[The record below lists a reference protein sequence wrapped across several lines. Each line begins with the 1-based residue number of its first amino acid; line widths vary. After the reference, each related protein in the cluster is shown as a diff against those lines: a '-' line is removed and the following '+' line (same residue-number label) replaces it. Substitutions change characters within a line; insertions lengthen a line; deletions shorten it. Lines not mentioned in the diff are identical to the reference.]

1 MCTVVSKPLISSL
14 LAQHVSFC
22 LQSVNPQYLSTF
34 LVIFLL
40 LLDFLETERPVIRP
54 HIYTVYTVYSGR
66 ERDRERSLR
75 WDSNLQCIQNTF
87 TPNIMWYKKSGISF
101 ILRVPHCYANNN
113 FDTFY
118 KCRLAFSHS
127 HFQSIC
133 CCTMSLYLWK
143 TLMCFFY
150 TPIVVHGSMLYFSE
164 LLLLSFADTGKTTCL
179 WMLFRYA
186 MTRWIGLPRL
196 QQKMEIYF

>member
-22 LQSVNPQYLSTF
+22 LQSVNLQYLSTF
-34 LVIFLL
+34 LIIFLL

-54 HIYTVYTVYSGR
+54 HIYTVHTVYSGR
-66 ERDRERSLR
+66 ERNRERSLR

-87 TPNIMWYKKSGISF
+87 TPKIMWYKKSGISF

-133 CCTMSLYLWK
+133 CCTISLPLENPNVFFF
-143 TLMCFFY
+143 TLPLLSIDQCFIFQSSSCY
-150 TPIVVHGSMLYFSE
+150 
-164 LLLLSFADTGKTTCL
+164 LLLILERRHVCEC
-179 WMLFRYA
+179 Y
-186 MTRWIGLPRL
+186 
-196 QQKMEIYF
+196 

>member
-54 HIYTVYTVYSGR
+54 HIYTVNTVYSGR

-150 TPIVVHGSMLYFSE
+150 TPIVVHGSMLYFPE